1 MCAAS
6 PEALRYSPASLAA
19 RIIRDEPEFVEGEGA
34 SMFSAGEM
42 FQLLIMGWLSTL
54 PLAIGSIASIAIF
67 VERYLKMRGLEQQGR
82 ELSSAVIEALVQ
94 RDPNAARQLCE
105 NSKTPIAELLLEGL
119 RWQNV
124 AIEDLERVFATIRA
138 EMGGALRRGIWII
151 GTTGSLAPF
160 VGLFGTVIGIIRA
173 FGDMAD
179 AGSAGFAVVAK
190 GISEALIATALGLGV
205 AIVALF
211 LFNYLQVRVQAVT
224 STYARGSERMVQAL
238 LYIESQSTDGDA

>member
-1 MCAAS
+1 
-6 PEALRYSPASLAA
+6 
-19 RIIRDEPEFVEGEGA
+19 
-34 SMFSAGEM
+34 MFSAEQV
-42 FQLLIMGWLSTL
+42 FELLVMGWLSTV
-54 PLAIGSIASIAIF
+54 PLGIGSIASIAIF
-67 VERYLKMRGLEQQGR
+67 VERYLKMRGLEERSR
-82 ELSSAVIEALVQ
+82 EVSGEVIDALVR
-94 RDPNAARQLCE
+94 RDPDRARQICQD
-105 NSKTPIAELLLEGL
+105 SKTPMAELLLEGL

-138 EMGGALRRGIWII
+138 EMGGGLRRGIWII

-179 AGSAGFAVVAK
+179 AGAAGFAVVAK

-205 AIVALF
+205 AIIALF

>member
-1 MCAAS
+1 
-6 PEALRYSPASLAA
+6 
-19 RIIRDEPEFVEGEGA
+19 
-34 SMFSAGEM
+34 MFSAERV
-42 FQLLIMGWLSTL
+42 FELLVMGWLSTV
-54 PLAIGSIASIAIF
+54 PLAIGSIVSIAIF
-67 VERYLKMRGLEQQGR
+67 VERYLKLRGLEKQSR
-82 ELSSAVIEALVQ
+82 DVSTEVIEALVK
-94 RDPNAARQLCE
+94 RDLAGARQICE
-105 NSKTPIAELLLEGL
+105 QADTPLAELFLEGL

-124 AIEDLERVFATIRA
+124 ALEDLERIFATIRA
-138 EMGGALRRGIWII
+138 ELGSALRRGIWLI

-173 FGDMAD
+173 FSEMAE
-179 AGSAGFAVVAK
+179 AGAAGFAVVAA

-238 LYIESQSTDGDA
+238 LYVESSAAGAGTGDT

>member
-1 MCAAS
+1 
-6 PEALRYSPASLAA
+6 
-19 RIIRDEPEFVEGEGA
+19 
-34 SMFSAGEM
+34 MFSAERV
-42 FQLLIMGWLSTL
+42 FELLVMGWLSTV
-54 PLAIGSIASIAIF
+54 PLAIGSIVSIAIF
-67 VERYLKMRGLEQQGR
+67 VERYLKLRGLEKQSR
-82 ELSSAVIEALVQ
+82 DVSTEVIEALVR
-94 RDPNAARQLCE
+94 RDLAGARQICE
-105 NSKTPIAELLLEGL
+105 QADTPLAELFLEGL

-124 AIEDLERVFATIRA
+124 ALEDLERIFATIRA
-138 EMGGALRRGIWII
+138 ELGSALRRGIWLI

-173 FGDMAD
+173 FSEMAE
-179 AGSAGFAVVAK
+179 AGAAGFAVVAA

-238 LYIESQSTDGDA
+238 LYVESSAAGARTGDA

>member
-1 MCAAS
+1 
-6 PEALRYSPASLAA
+6 
-19 RIIRDEPEFVEGEGA
+19 
-34 SMFSAGEM
+34 MFSAERV
-42 FQLLIMGWLSTL
+42 FDLLVMGWLSTI
-54 PLAIGSIASIAIF
+54 PLAIGSIVSLAIF
-67 VERYLKMRGLEQQGR
+67 VERYLKMRGLEKQSR
-82 ELSSAVIEALVQ
+82 DISAEVIEALVR
-94 RDPNAARQLCE
+94 RDLASARQICE
-105 NSKTPIAELLLEGL
+105 GSKTPLAELFLEGL

-124 AIEDLERVFATIRA
+124 ALEDLERVFATIRA
-138 EMGGALRRGIWII
+138 ELGAALRRGIWLI

-173 FGDMAD
+173 FGDMAE
-179 AGSAGFAVVAK
+179 AGAAGFAVVAL

-238 LYIESQSTDGDA
+238 LYVESSAAGSGEA